1 MNVNLKKPYVI
12 KGKIVPASL
21 IEKSKTTN
29 SKKLSI
35 ICHNL
40 KNCFNEK
47 YFNNKMKSNEIMVK
61 KNEQKKFKKSKKVS
75 KTEQLTRKN
84 YKLDFQDDIHDCP
97 ICMQFA
103 FDRDINNLTKSNR
116 SNCYINNSH
125 FFYIDD
131 IFFKETTKPE
141 TKIIN
146 TNNLQ
151 FSFALLFG
159 DNGLFSQQQQQ
170 QQQQKSLFKKDS
182 EIYSHY
188 TINNTN
194 NYNNMYNLNDLNVI
208 VTSL

>member
-1 MNVNLKKPYVI
+1 MNVNLKKSIVI

-21 IEKSKTTN
+21 IEKSKPTN
-29 SKKLSI
+29 SKKSSI
-35 ICHNL
+35 LCHSL
-40 KNCFNEK
+40 KNCFSEK
-47 YFNNKMKSNEIMVK
+47 YFNNKMMVK
-61 KNEQKKFKKSKKVS
+61 KYDQKKFKKSKKVS

-84 YKLDFQDDIHDCP
+84 YRLDFQDDVHDCP
-97 ICMQFA
+97 ICLQFA
-103 FDRDINNLTKSNR
+103 FDRDINNVTKSNR

-131 IFFKETTKPE
+131 IFFKENTNTE
-141 TKIIN
+141 TKIMN